1 MSERQGN
8 PGSGTALEER
18 IDLQRPKRYKVLLH
32 NDHYTTMEFVVEVLE
47 AVFNKAREEAVQVM
61 LAVHEEGVGIAG
73 VYTAQV
79 AETKIAAVHALAE
92 ENGFPLKCSM
102 APE

>member
-8 PGSGTALEER
+8 SGSGTALEER
-18 IDLQRPKRYKVLLH
+18 TDLQRPKRYKVLLY

-47 AVFNKAREEAVQVM
+47 AVFNKPREEAVQIM
-61 LAVHEEGVGIAG
+61 LAVHEQGVGMAG

-79 AETKIAAVHALAE
+79 AETKIALVHALAE

-102 APE
+102 EPE